1 MMLYVYGYY
10 IYIYTYLYMC
20 IYIYIVIYAYTIG
33 KDSSFP
39 NANANESMFFAVSS
53 HRGTTKARPLLRDLL
68 KIPLGWKWGAQGRIF
83 NKVMFKICNVK

>member
-1 MMLYVYGYY
+1 MRTKTYHGWLYKVIYTYGYMMLYVYGYNIY
-10 IYIYTYLYMC
+10 IYILIYV
-20 IYIYIVIYAYTIG
+20 YIYIVIYAYTIG

-68 KIPLGWKWGAQGRIF
+68 KIPLG
-83 NKVMFKICNVK
+83 